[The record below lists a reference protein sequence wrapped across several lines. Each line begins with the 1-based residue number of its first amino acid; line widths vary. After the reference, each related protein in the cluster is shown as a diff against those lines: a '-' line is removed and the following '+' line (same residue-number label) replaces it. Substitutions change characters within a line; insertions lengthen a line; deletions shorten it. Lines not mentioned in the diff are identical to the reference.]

1 MEQGGIVSL
10 DAYELVGAGY
20 TENKLHKML
29 RVILFM
35 ICTRICA
42 PHFKQQQQPPPQRY
56 LRHVAVAVSVAI
68 VAAAA
73 CCRAT
78 CHCQIQPLLRLRRRQ
93 AQLAAVASSSQL
105 ATTMVPA
112 CGQWWLLPLAPSMGS
127 AGDDVTDDME
137 TELLWCC

>member
-1 MEQGGIVSL
+1 MGGGGAERGGKVSL
-10 DAYELVGAGY
+10 DAYELAGAGH

-42 PHFKQQQQPPPQRY
+42 PHFKQQPKRD
-56 LRHVAVAVSVAI
+56 LRHVAVAVAV

-112 CGQWWLLPLAPSMGS
+112 CGQWWLLPLAPSMGN

>member
-1 MEQGGIVSL
+1 MGGGGKVSL
-10 DAYELVGAGY
+10 DAYELVGAGH

-42 PHFKQQQQPPPQRY
+42 PHFKQQQPQRD
-56 LRHVAVAVSVAI
+56 LRHVAVAVAVVA
-68 VAAAA
+68 AAAA

-93 AQLAAVASSSQL
+93 AQLAAAVASSSQL

-112 CGQWWLLPLAPSMGS
+112 CGQWWLLPLAAPSMGN

>member
-1 MEQGGIVSL
+1 MGGGGGEVSL
-10 DAYELVGAGY
+10 DAYELVGAGH

-42 PHFKQQQQPPPQRY
+42 PHFKQQPQRD
-56 LRHVAVAVSVAI
+56 LRHVAVAVAVVA
-68 VAAAA
+68 VAA

-93 AQLAAVASSSQL
+93 AQLAAAVASSSQL

-112 CGQWWLLPLAPSMGS
+112 CGQWWLLPLAPSMGN